1 MPQFKYK
8 ARDASGKLRNGYVSA
23 ASKDGAKAALKKMRL
38 SPVDIKATRLE
49 ESDSADLG
57 ETPILGRLIYKD
69 AKGNIQ
75 VQLGNPQATTKDI
88 IVFTKQ
94 FSTMLGSGVPMIQ
107 GLTILASQQRIRSFG
122 VTLEKIRF
130 AVENGA
136 SLSDGL
142 EPYPDLFDTLYV
154 AMVRAGEASG
164 SLDKILLKLVTYIEK
179 SDKIKRQVKSAMSYP
194 IIVIV
199 AAIGAVSVLLVFV
212 VPTLAQQF
220 SDNGKELPAVT
231 SLVIGMSDFMKNRW
245 YVLLSGAFTV
255 ATGFKQWIKTDAG
268 RRQFDAAILKAPA
281 IGDLILKIS
290 VGRFCSTMS
299 TMLTSGVNLLEA
311 LKICAASA
319 GNKTIESFVL
329 NIRSKI
335 EEGQKFSEPLSAG
348 GLFPPMV
355 ISMVAIGE
363 QSGALDDMLIKVS
376 DFYED
381 EVDLAVKTVLG
392 MIEPIM
398 IVGLGGIIGF
408 ILIAMYLPIFDMASV
423 AGD

>member
-8 ARDASGKLRNGYVSA
+8 ARDAAGRLRSGYVSA

-38 SPVDIKATRLE
+38 SPVDVKATKLDE
-49 ESDSADLG
+49 VNSSSLG
-57 ETPILGRLIYKD
+57 DTPIIGSLVYKD

-75 VQLGNPQATTKDI
+75 VQIGNPQATTKDI

-94 FSTMLGSGVPMIQ
+94 FSTMLSSGVPMIQ
-107 GLTILASQQRIRSFG
+107 GISILASQQRVKSFG
-122 VTLEKIRF
+122 ATLEKIRF

-136 SLSDGL
+136 QLSDAL
-142 EPYPDLFDTLYV
+142 EPFPDLFDTLYV

-164 SLDKILLKLVTYIEK
+164 SLDRILLKLVSYIEK

-194 IIVIV
+194 IIVLV
-199 AAIGAVSVLLVFV
+199 AAVGAVSVLLVFV
-212 VPTLAQQF
+212 VPTLAKQF

-231 SLVIGMSDFMKNRW
+231 SLVIGMSDFLQNQW
-245 YVLLSGAFTV
+245 YILLAGLFAFGA
-255 ATGFKQWIKTDAG
+255 GFKQWIKTDLG
-268 RRQFDAAILKAPA
+268 RRQFDAAMLKAPG

-329 NIRSKI
+329 NIRNKI
-335 EEGQKFSEPLSAG
+335 EEGQKFSEPLGAG

-355 ISMVAIGE
+355 VSMVAIGE
-363 QSGALDDMLIKVS
+363 QSGALDEMLVKVS
-376 DFYED
+376 EFYED

-398 IVGLGGIIGF
+398 IIGLGGVIGF

-423 AGD
+423 AGE